1 MPRTVTALVEPALLV
16 WTRKTAHVTVA
27 EAAKVAGVEPTVLEG
42 WERGDGAPS
51 LSKLRKLAE
60 KYKRPLA
67 VFYLPEPPLDF
78 APLKDFRRL
87 PGEVAGIE
95 SAKLAFAIRR
105 SQTRREAALE
115 LFSESDGKPPAFDL
129 RADLKENDEVV
140 GTRLRDWLGVTL
152 DKQFAWS
159 EDQHPFIGWRTA
171 LEDKGVLVFQAPGID
186 VGEMRGFSI
195 ADFPLPAI
203 TVNSKDVLAGRTF
216 TLLHELSHL
225 ALRITGLCDMIEI
238 APRPPEEQR
247 VEVYC
252 NAVAAAA
259 LMPRN
264 AFLAEPPVKEK
275 RRPDDWPDDVLKA
288 VGDKYGTSKVA
299 VLRRLL
305 TFGLT
310 TPKYYQQRVDEWEE
324 DFRNNPPPKRKMRV
338 TQARKVVNSSGPL
351 FVRLVLE
358 AYYRRTITG
367 GTVADYLGMKLK
379 HLDRIEQIISRR
391 SKIE

>member
-1 MPRTVTALVEPALLV
+1 MVEPALLA
-16 WTRKTAHVTVA
+16 WTRMTAHVTIE
-27 EAAKVAGVEPTVLEG
+27 EAAKVAGVEPAILEG
-42 WERGDGAPS
+42 WERGEGAPS
-51 LSKLRKLAE
+51 LSKVRRLAE

-95 SAKLAFAIRR
+95 STKLAFTIRR
-105 SQTRREAALE
+105 SQARREVALE
-115 LFSESDGKPPAFDL
+115 LFAESEAKPPAFDL
-129 RADLKENDEVV
+129 HADLKENEEVV
-140 GTRLRDWLGVTL
+140 GARLRDWLKVTL
-152 DKQFAWS
+152 EKQFAWT
-159 EDQHPFIGWRTA
+159 EEQHPFTGWRTA
-171 LEDKGVLVFQAPGID
+171 LEDRGVLVFQAPGID

-195 ADFPLPAI
+195 AEFPLPAI

-216 TLLHELSHL
+216 TVLHELSHL

-264 AFLAEPPVKEK
+264 AFLAEPPLKEK
-275 RRPDDWPDDVLKA
+275 RRPDDWPDDVLKM
-288 VGDKYGTSKVA
+288 VGDRYGTSKVA

-310 TPKYYQQRVDEWEE
+310 TSKYYQQRVDEWED
-324 DFRNNPPPKRKMRV
+324 DFRKNPPPKRKMRV
-338 TQARKVVNSSGPL
+338 TQARKVVNASGPL
-351 FVRLVLE
+351 FVRLVLD
-358 AYYRRTITG
+358 AYFRRTITG
-367 GTVADYLGMKLK
+367 GTVADYLGTKLK
-379 HLDRIEQIISRR
+379 HLDRIEQIMSRR